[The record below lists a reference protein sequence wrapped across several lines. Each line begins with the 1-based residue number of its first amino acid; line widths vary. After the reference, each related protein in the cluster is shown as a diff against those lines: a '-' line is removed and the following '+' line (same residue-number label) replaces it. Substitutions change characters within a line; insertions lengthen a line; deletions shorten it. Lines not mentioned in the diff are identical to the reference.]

1 MTNTSVITFSCVIAH
16 RQNADRNVKLR
27 GWLVAQAAVIHGGRM
42 YKLGFVLVVL
52 ILLGSSDAMAQSSA
66 GERFDGNWFTKFTCQ
81 AKGSTEGY
89 TWQFPSVI
97 QNSNFRGEHGTAG
110 EPGYLLIEGKIKEN
124 GSAKL
129 SATGIVASRKYARGV
144 FAPKGEDYS
153 YNIKAQ
159 FKETEGTG
167 TRDVG
172 LGIVGR
178 PCTFEFAKQ
187 QGTTPVGRP

>member
-1 MTNTSVITFSCVIAH
+1 MHLTTIT
-16 RQNADRNVKLR
+16 R
-27 GWLVAQAAVIHGGRM
+27 AAVRVAA
-42 YKLGFVLVVL
+42 VLM
-52 ILLGSSDAMAQSSA
+52 IGSIAFAQSTSSPPQTSGA
-66 GERFDGNWFTKFTCQ
+66 GGQGSPGLDGKWVTKLACP

-89 TWQFPSVI
+89 TWQFASVI

-110 EPGYLLIEGKIKEN
+110 EPGYLLIEGKIAKD

-144 FAPKGEDYS
+144 LAHKGEEYS

-159 FKETEGTG
+159 FQDTEGTG
-167 TRDVG
+167 TRDAG

-178 PCTFEFAKQ
+178 PCTFDFVKQ
-187 QGTTPVGRP
+187 